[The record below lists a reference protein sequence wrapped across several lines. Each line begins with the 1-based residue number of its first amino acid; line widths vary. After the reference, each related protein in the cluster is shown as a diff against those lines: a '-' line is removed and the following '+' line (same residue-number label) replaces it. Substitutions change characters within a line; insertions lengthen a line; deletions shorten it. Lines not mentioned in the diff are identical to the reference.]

1 MAENSWDEEITALS
15 PYVLHRAVIIKILQE
30 CWELTELLFMDRD
43 ECVENHGGCSR
54 KPAAEMFRTSGAVPE
69 SKSLLFT
76 FQIYDCAY
84 TSGSRRGV
92 NDIARRVPNV

>member
-1 MAENSWDEEITALS
+1 
-15 PYVLHRAVIIKILQE
+15 
-30 CWELTELLFMDRD
+30 MDRD

-54 KPAAEMFRTSGAVPE
+54 KPATEMFRTPGAVPE

-84 TSGSRRGV
+84 MSRFGKPTRSE
-92 NDIARRVPNV
+92 